1 MDCDVSWLR
10 ELVRQVPDFPEP
22 GIRFADITPV
32 LANADALRCAVEL
45 IADEFVGKDVDLIAG
60 VDARGFIL
68 GAPVACR
75 LGCGFV
81 TIRKTSR
88 LPFKTHR
95 VDYALEYGAGSLE
108 VHQDAAAPGQ
118 RVVIIDDVLATGGTA
133 MASAELIEL
142 TGATVAAFGFL
153 ASIDGLDGASLIAEY
168 ESVVALGAL

>member
-81 TIRKTSR
+81 PIRKPSR

-142 TGATVAAFGFL
+142 TGATVAAVGFL